1 MYESE
6 ITRFLA
12 ELKQKS
18 PKLEDRQREGRALLW
33 DRPQD
38 ADTAR
43 RNRAS
48 RVPPQPYVYYP
59 KDFT

>member
-1 MYESE
+1 MYESDL
-6 ITRFLA
+6 TRFLA
-12 ELKQKS
+12 ELKQRN
-18 PKLEDRQREGRALLW
+18 PALEDAQREGRARLW

-38 ADTAR
+38 PDAAR
-43 RNRAS
+43 RFGEA

>member
-1 MYESE
+1 MYESD

-12 ELKQKS
+12 ELKRAN
-18 PKLEDRQREGRALLW
+18 PRLEEAQREGRGLLW

-38 ADTAR
+38 PDATR
-43 RNRAS
+43 RNKES
-48 RVPPQPYVYYP
+48 RVPPTPYVYYP

>member
-12 ELKQKS
+12 ELRQKN
-18 PKLEDRQREGRALLW
+18 PQLEAAQRKGRALLW

-38 ADTAR
+38 SDTAQ
-43 RNRAS
+43 RNRES

>member
-1 MYESE
+1 MYESD

-12 ELKQKS
+12 ELKRANAR
-18 PKLEDRQREGRALLW
+18 LEESQRTGRGLLW

-38 ADTAR
+38 SDTTR
-43 RNRAS
+43 RFRAS
-48 RVPPQPYVYYP
+48 RVPAQPYAYYP

>member
-1 MYESE
+1 MYESD

-12 ELKQKS
+12 ELRQKN
-18 PKLEDRQREGRALLW
+18 PRLEQAQREGRAQLW

-38 ADTAR
+38 PDTAR
-43 RNRAS
+43 RNRES
-48 RVPPQPYVYYP
+48 RVPPQAYVYYP

>member
-1 MYESE
+1 MYESD

-12 ELKQKS
+12 ELKRVNAR
-18 PKLEDRQREGRALLW
+18 LEESQRKGRSLLW

-38 ADTAR
+38 PDTTR
-43 RNRAS
+43 RFRDS
-48 RVPPQPYVYYP
+48 RVPARPYAYYP